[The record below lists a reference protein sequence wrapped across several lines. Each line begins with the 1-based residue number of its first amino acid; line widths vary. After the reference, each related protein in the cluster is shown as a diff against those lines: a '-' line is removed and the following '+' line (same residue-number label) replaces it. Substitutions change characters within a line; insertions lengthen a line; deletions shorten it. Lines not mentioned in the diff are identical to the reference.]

1 MLDKEMTIM
10 EVKKELEGK
19 GDFVQ
24 IDQLTRLLKE
34 KVRPEV
40 RRFIHQRLGEI
51 YESKGMLIDAARM
64 YNNVAISAMS
74 FVDKKSFHLKEA
86 ELYIMAG
93 KFEEVDEALK
103 KAMHD
108 ANAPERAEIFITIK
122 EFYRKQAEIF
132 EFNRKKN
139 HAAKIYEKLLAMDIS
154 NIEKK
159 ELKARLLGL
168 YENLGMIKEY
178 MALKREGETQI

>member
-1 MLDKEMTIM
+1 MNQNNIECPNCGYK
-10 EVKKELEGK
+10 
-19 GDFVQ
+19 
-24 IDQLTRLLKE
+24 IDVNDLLY
-34 KVRPEV
+34 
-40 RRFIHQRLGEI
+40 HQ
-51 YESKGMLIDAARM
+51 
-64 YNNVAISAMS
+64 
-74 FVDKKSFHLKEA
+74 
-86 ELYIMAG
+86 
-93 KFEEVDEALK
+93 VDEALK

-178 MALKREGETQI
+178 MALKREGEN

>member
-1 MLDKEMTIM
+1 M
-10 EVKKELEGK
+10 EIKKELEGK

-24 IDQLTRLLKE
+24 IDQLTRLIKE

-51 YESKGMLIDAARM
+51 YESKGMLSDAARM

-74 FVDKKSFHLKEA
+74 FDDKKKFHMKEA
-86 ELYIMAG
+86 ELYILAG
-93 KFEEVDEALK
+93 KFEDADDAIK

-108 ANAPERAEIFITIK
+108 ANAPERAEIFIAIK
-122 EFYRKQAEIF
+122 EFYKKQAEVL

-139 HAAKIYEKLLAMDIS
+139 HAVKIYEKLLAMDIS

-159 ELKARLLGL
+159 EIKVKLLAL
-168 YENLGMIKEY
+168 YENLGKIKEY
-178 MALKREGETQI
+178 MALKREGEN